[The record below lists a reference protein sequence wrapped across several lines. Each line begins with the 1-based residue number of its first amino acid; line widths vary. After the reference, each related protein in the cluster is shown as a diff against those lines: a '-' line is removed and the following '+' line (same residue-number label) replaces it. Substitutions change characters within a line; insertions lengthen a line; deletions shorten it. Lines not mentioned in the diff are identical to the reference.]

1 MAARLFARVHET
13 QRDAGGKATDI
24 YPWVP
29 VEFNAKNGQP
39 LEVKNAT
46 SYFIRLTLDGQ
57 RKIKSAGKT
66 LREAVTELNKWKAA
80 ADGSIPSVEV
90 AKFEAADRKR
100 IGVLM
105 EEFKAEQE
113 TLGKA
118 QNTRIAYAK
127 CLENFLA
134 FCPRPYVDQISRKD
148 IMNFILWLRANLN
161 KQGTGDQN
169 STVNNYLTRLR
180 TFIKWAGVKEFPLPQ
195 REWPRAVEKN
205 PQKYSLDVVIKMRE
219 VATEDEK
226 DLIDFFLYT
235 GFRKGEVMHSK
246 YSDVDFQAGTIN
258 VHAKPEYG
266 WMSKSRKQRD
276 LNIPLPAKL
285 IKRLHDRQRRHE
297 ADTNSLIFPN
307 GKGRPDFD
315 LLAEVRDVAK
325 RAKIQGYIGLHK
337 FRATF
342 ATSIAKKFDLTTA
355 QQLLSHADIK
365 TTMRYIAADGMNT
378 PESKQQIE
386 NVWAGVGD

>member
-13 QRDAGGKATDI
+13 QKDASGKTTDI

-29 VEFNAKNGQP
+29 VKFHPKNGQP

-66 LREAVTELNKWKAA
+66 LPEAVTELNKWRAA
-80 ADGSIPSVEV
+80 ADGSIPSVQV
-90 AKFEAADRKR
+90 AKLEAADRKR
-100 IGVLM
+100 IGVLI
-105 EEFKAEQE
+105 EEFKAEQQ

-118 QNTRIAYAK
+118 SNTLVAYAK
-127 CLENFLA
+127 ALEHFLN
-134 FCPRPYVDQISRKD
+134 FCPRPYVDQITRKD
-148 IMNFILWLRANLN
+148 IMNFILWLRTNVK

-169 STVNNYLTRLR
+169 NTVRNYLIRLR
-180 TFIKWAGVKEFPLPQ
+180 TFLKWAGVKEFPLPQ
-195 REWPRAVEKN
+195 REWPRGAEKN
-205 PQKYSLDVVIKMRE
+205 PQKYSLDVVNKMRE

-246 YSDVDFQAGTIN
+246 YCDVDFQAGTIN
-258 VHAKPEYG
+258 VHDKPEYG
-266 WMSKSRKQRD
+266 WKSKGRKQRD

-285 IKRLHDRQRRHE
+285 IKRLQDRQKRRK
-297 ADTNSLIFPN
+297 ADDDSLILPN
-307 GKGRPDFD
+307 SKGRPDFD
-315 LLAEVRDVAK
+315 LLNAVRDVAT
-325 RAKIQGYIGLHK
+325 RAKIQGYVGLHK

-342 ATSIAKKFDLTTA
+342 ATAIAKKFDLTTA
-355 QQLLSHADIK
+355 QQLLSHKDIK
-365 TTMRYIAADGMNT
+365 TTMRYIAAEEMTT

-386 NVWAGVGD
+386 DVWASVGD